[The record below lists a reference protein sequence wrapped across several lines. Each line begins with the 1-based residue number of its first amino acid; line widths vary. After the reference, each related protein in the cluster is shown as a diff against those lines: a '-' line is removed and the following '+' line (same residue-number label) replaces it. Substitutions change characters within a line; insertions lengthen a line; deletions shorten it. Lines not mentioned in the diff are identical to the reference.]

1 VQPLS
6 PETVAA
12 RPLADA
18 GKRGL
23 VVRLDRVARRTVD
36 GIHRNVLVTVHP
48 SASTGEVIRTLREL
62 ADLIERGEE

>member
-36 GIHRNVLVTVHP
+36 GVHRNVLVTVHP
-48 SASTGEVIRTLREL
+48 STSDDEVIRTLREL
-62 ADLIERGEE
+62 ADKIEAAEA